1 MRLQEAIHL
10 VFLISRLMGGFA
22 GPVCYVCCALRCD
35 GLKPHLVEINHAGLR
50 HDENWMRKK
59 KTFKAAKKKN
69 DKLSLCFS
77 WLDPLMSNKSHFAKT
92 KLKVKH

>member
-59 KTFKAAKKKN
+59 KTFKAAKKK
-69 DKLSLCFS
+69 KRQTVSVFQLAGSS
-77 WLDPLMSNKSHFAKT
+77 Y
-92 KLKVKH
+92 VK